1 MTFRAVVFVLLAAAS
16 MARSTAAWHDLEP
29 DQLGPFEGHAT
40 VMGDAQPYGAATR
53 IVVELDGERFEI
65 WAFGRGART
74 RLHQWQ
80 GGDRILVSGTRRELA
95 DDRARRVASQHV
107 VGRFDL
113 EWAADRDAGTALA
126 RGVNRIRSRIETAA
140 ANLPAPD
147 GALFRGLVIGDDRD
161 QPVEMVERFR
171 ASGLSHLTAVSGQN
185 VAFVLAAAGPLL
197 RTLSPWAR
205 WAATCALI
213 GWFAVLTRL
222 EPSILRAGVMA
233 GFTATAFVVGR
244 PQRSLR
250 TLAVTVIVLVLV
262 DPLLVWS
269 VGFWLSAG
277 ATAGVVTAG
286 PWLARRLSVAGPFA
300 MPLGVT
306 LGAQLGVALPSLLV
320 FDRLPLVS
328 VPANLLAVPA
338 AGFVMLYGLPAALV
352 AAAVPGAG
360 SVLMAPAGLCVRW
373 VDTVAVVAS
382 AAEPPPPIAAA
393 GWVVIAAAIAVAIAR
408 WRGDGAGD
416 RPQSSR

>member
-1 MTFRAVVFVLLAAAS
+1 
-16 MARSTAAWHDLEP
+16 
-29 DQLGPFEGHAT
+29 
-40 VMGDAQPYGAATR
+40 
-53 IVVELDGERFEI
+53 
-65 WAFGRGART
+65 
-74 RLHQWQ
+74 
-80 GGDRILVSGTRRELA
+80 
-95 DDRARRVASQHV
+95 
-107 VGRFDL
+107 
-113 EWAADRDAGTALA
+113 
-126 RGVNRIRSRIETAA
+126 
-140 ANLPAPD
+140 
-147 GALFRGLVIGDDRD
+147 
-161 QPVEMVERFR
+161 
-171 ASGLSHLTAVSGQN
+171 
-185 VAFVLAAAGPLL
+185 
-197 RTLSPWAR
+197 
-205 WAATCALI
+205 
-213 GWFAVLTRL
+213 VLTRL

-286 PWLARRLSVAGPFA
+286 PWLAHRLSVAGPFA

-306 LGAQLGVALPSLLV
+306 LGAQLGVGLPSLLV

-360 SVLMAPAGLCVRW
+360 SVLMVPAGLCVRW

-382 AAEPPPPIAAA
+382 AAEPPPPVAAV

-408 WRGDGAGD
+408 RRGDRAGD